1 MTVSRVVN
9 GSGAV
14 SPKLRLRVEQAL
26 AETSYVPNTLARSL
40 RARRTDT
47 IALLL
52 PDMTNP
58 FFTTLAHGVETAARE
73 AGYMMI
79 LANSDEREDEEQ
91 RLTQMLL
98 GRQVDGILV
107 APAATGTE
115 VIRVCRQH
123 RVPAWPS
130 PSPAG
135 RRHRLVRGDLQGG
148 SLDLGRLLVGLGHRD
163 MAVLSGPVSVPTA
176 VDRVAGFRRAVV
188 DEAGMPEPHVLYGS
202 FSIDSGHEMA
212 LRAMASVPR
221 PTALFAANNF
231 IAIGTLHA
239 LAELGLQVPG
249 EVAVVGFDD
258 LPEAMV
264 TFPFLTVVAQ
274 PAFDIGRESVAMLL
288 DRIANPKRPP
298 REVIFATKLVIRL
311 SSGEPVRAPVDAS
324 LAMPGSK
331 ARRRA
336 TTRPPRPTVVRPGP
350 LSTADQLPRC
360 NRVRSTGSGLTR
372 NGLQGFEQV
381 CLSLSA
387 TWGTSGGDRRAR

>member
-1 MTVSRVVN
+1 MPTLHDVAERAGVSLMTVSRVVN

-123 RVPAWPS
+123 RVPLVAVD
-130 PSPAG
+130 
-135 RRHRLVRGDLQGG
+135 RRPLVGDTDVVRGDSEGG

-212 LRAMASVPR
+212 LRAMASLPR

-239 LAELGLQVPG
+239 LAELGLRVPG

-298 REVIFATKLVIRL
+298 REVIFATKLVIRR
-311 SSGEPVRAPVDAS
+311 SSGEPVRAPVDA
-324 LAMPGSK
+324 
-331 ARRRA
+331 R
-336 TTRPPRPTVVRPGP
+336 
-350 LSTADQLPRC
+350 
-360 NRVRSTGSGLTR
+360 
-372 NGLQGFEQV
+372 
-381 CLSLSA
+381 
-387 TWGTSGGDRRAR
+387 